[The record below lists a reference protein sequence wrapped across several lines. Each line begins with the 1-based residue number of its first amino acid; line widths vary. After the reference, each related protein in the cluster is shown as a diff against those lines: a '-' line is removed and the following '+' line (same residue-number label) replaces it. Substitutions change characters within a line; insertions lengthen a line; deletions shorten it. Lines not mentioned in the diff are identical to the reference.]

1 MKITARKI
9 ELDLNCPVVMGI
21 LNVTPD
27 SFSDGGIYNRYD
39 YALKHVASM
48 VNHGA
53 AIIDIGG
60 ESTRPGASEVS
71 LQQELDRVIPIIEAV
86 TDRFDVWVSVDTS
99 KAVVMTEAARAG
111 AHIINDVRSLH
122 EPGALEAA
130 AETGLPICIMHML
143 GQPKTMQQTPDYK
156 NVVVE
161 VKQYLSDEIERCEVA
176 GIAKNRLIIDPGFGF
191 GKNLVHNY
199 QLLAKL
205 NKFHAFGVP
214 LLVGMSRKSMI
225 GELLDVP
232 LEERLI
238 GGIACAVIAA
248 MQGAQIIRAHDVKET
263 VQAMKIVQATLS
275 VKETDDY
282 E

>member
-161 VKQYLSDEIERCEVA
+161 VKQYLSDEIERCEAA

-205 NKFHAFGVP
+205 NEFHALGVP

-248 MQGAQIIRAHDVKET
+248 MQGAQIMRAHDVKET